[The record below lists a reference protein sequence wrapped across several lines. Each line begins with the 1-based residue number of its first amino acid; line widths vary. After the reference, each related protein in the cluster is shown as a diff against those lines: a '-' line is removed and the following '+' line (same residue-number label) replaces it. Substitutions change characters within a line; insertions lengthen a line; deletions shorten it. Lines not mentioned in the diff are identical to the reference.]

1 VADDVDEL
9 FVVAP
14 EDFVAARNALAKSL
28 RTAGQRDVAAQVAG
42 LRRPTVA
49 DWALNVAAHE
59 HSDVATKLIDA
70 AARLR
75 EIQSGAIEGRGGDVR
90 GAITAM
96 RTASGAV
103 HRLADEVL
111 SRAGRDRAA
120 QAAAISARLGEI
132 AANPG
137 VAEQL
142 RAGRLGSA
150 AVDEVDPFSGLE
162 PAPVSKRE
170 KPAKA
175 APKPASRE
183 PRPDPAVRRTLEKTA
198 NDARRGLAA
207 ATKVVERA
215 EARVEAARAALS
227 SAEDQLEEAR
237 REEADASS
245 EVGTADEAL
254 ARHDAS

>member
-28 RTAGQRDVAAQVAG
+28 RASGQRDVATQVAG

-49 DWALNVAAHE
+49 DWALNVGAHE
-59 HSDVATKLIDA
+59 HPDVATKLIDA

-90 GAITAM
+90 GAITDM
-96 RTASGAV
+96 RSASGAV

-162 PAPVSKRE
+162 PAPVPKRE
-170 KPAKA
+170 KAAKP
-175 APKPASRE
+175 APKPAPKE
-183 PRPDPAVRRTLEKTA
+183 PRPDPAVRRTLEKAA
-198 NDARRGLAA
+198 NDAHRALAA
-207 ATKVVERA
+207 ATKAVERA
-215 EARVEAARAALS
+215 EARVEAARTALS
-227 SAEDQLEEAR
+227 AAVEQLDESR
-237 REEADASS
+237 RQEADAASDV
-245 EVGTADEAL
+245 EAADEAL
-254 ARHDAS
+254 AHHDET